1 LVVVVVDSITTGG
14 GVTRG
19 GVTVNAAGW
28 TGEGVTVK
36 AEPWTEGG
44 WTRSGGTEMAGT
56 STVIA
61 APCVDH
67 RAIGVNKRTKE

>member
-1 LVVVVVDSITTGG
+1 
-14 GVTRG
+14 
-19 GVTVNAAGW
+19 
-28 TGEGVTVK
+28 VTVK

-67 RAIGVNKRTKE
+67 RALGVNKRTKE